1 MEEAK
6 LCDDEDDHDD
16 DDDDDHD
23 YEDETENRAAFIS
36 SQSWKWRLEGWMVRR
51 LEGWR
56 MTLHGDVDDSGADAA
71 KHNKKLID
79 AVNMKL
85 LKLCGKSEIRTES

>member
-1 MEEAK
+1 
-6 LCDDEDDHDD
+6 
-16 DDDDDHD
+16 
-23 YEDETENRAAFIS
+23 
-36 SQSWKWRLEGWMVRR
+36 MVRR

-85 LKLCGKSEIRTES
+85 LKLCGKSEIRTGILISENCPQMFTSIIIQKKTLSSFEFLKPC